1 MRQESTIP
9 KNTTTNL
16 NFRTDGT
23 WGTFGSNKDGA
34 HIPLDGS
41 GY

>member
-9 KNTTTNL
+9 KNTTNL

-34 HIPLDGS
+34 HIPLDDIK
-41 GY
+41 